1 MPGDCAGGGGRGGGG
16 LGGGGLR
23 GWGGGGGGGGVG
35 GWGGGGGGGVGGEGE
50 RVRPGSETGVWP
62 WLHTGKY
69 SCSEQGL
76 LLAQTAERH
85 SVQNLNCRRPCT
97 L

>member
-1 MPGDCAGGGGRGGGG
+1 VEWC
-16 LGGGGLR
+16 LGGGE
-23 GWGGGGGGGGVG
+23 VAAQ
-35 GWGGGGGGGVGGEGE
+35 GE

-85 SVQNLNCRRPCT
+85 SVQNLNCRRPRT

>member
-1 MPGDCAGGGGRGGGG
+1 M
-16 LGGGGLR
+16 
-23 GWGGGGGGGGVG
+23 GGGGVG
-35 GWGGGGGGGVGGEGE
+35 GGGGEVAAQGE